1 MNKRTEGT
9 PRFLRVAMALGSVF
23 GIFGTIAG
31 LWALFRLIA
40 SDGPFSIGE
49 DAATKAEFLI
59 LAGPF
64 LALYVS
70 ACLTAGAA
78 SWALWKRRGRSRLLL
93 SALLAEFVVGDAAML
108 ALARFRFGVSGA
120 ELAISVS
127 SFSVVVALGLWYL
140 YRKETVVRYYESV
153 RSAE

>member
-1 MNKRTEGT
+1 MSEKTVGT
-9 PRFLRVAMALGSVF
+9 PLFLRVAMALGAVF

-31 LWALFRLIA
+31 LWGLFRLIV

-49 DAATKAEFLI
+49 DAATKAEFLT
-59 LAGPF
+59 LAGPV

-78 SWALWKRRGRSRLLL
+78 SWALWKRRGGSRLLL
-93 SALLAEFVVGDAAML
+93 TALLAEFAVGDAAML
-108 ALARFRFGVSGA
+108 ALARFRLGVSGT
-120 ELAISVS
+120 ELAIPVT

-140 YRKETVVRYYESV
+140 YRKEAVVRYYESV
-153 RSAE
+153 RSTE